1 MAAAATATAQ
11 THNRLKIVNQC
22 DDDAWAV
29 FTPGGAPDQP
39 SVEANSGAWFL
50 PYATQLYFEDPGW
63 LGTVARNSTMMTL
76 SSPGKTAPGFV
87 FVAGQIVKVK
97 GAGAA
102 GGDLTTLILKVM
114 NENRVLV
121 LKDPAKTPVI
131 KATVLYDTLQGA
143 VLVKR
148 ATTRIFAVPDRGAPN
163 GNFRFFMGCPS
174 LANNNNP
181 FGGGGCVIGAITGD
195 LANVNTLFEP
205 TFGCM
210 KGSKTCAFNPAA
222 NPATHPL
229 CPSQPNAKNCG
240 PLSAT
245 DFYDVSAVDGY
256 TLPIEVAA
264 SGKGCSA
271 PLIDASMLDLASCP
285 SENKKTLYSTNAMQQ
300 AQIEK
305 GFSLLTSAGPYRKAC
320 VAPYLWFESTD
331 LGSPKNPK
339 ATEPGCPKGAACSS
353 VSYYAGAGCDSSDRR
368 SLKLDCPGNSG
379 PQQRVGP
386 QQNGQFAIHNTNWVS
401 QLYALGYSGYSWQ
414 YADGVGGQTCPA
426 APQAVYQVTLCPGG
440 GKPYATTAKWE
451 FSEATGACAAGEGA
465 AAKYNSLIACQRA
478 NMRFVCDALTA
489 SDPYKVP
496 SALWQADAPA
506 TLHKAG
512 YSWPEVSRIESQTK
526 LTCQMHDYPNGV
538 SPDFP
543 KKVKLPLCTFYFGGG
558 GKLCPSPTRR
568 EEGWRDEGARDWRW

>member
-1 MAAAATATAQ
+1 MLGRASMRKTGLLVAIALAMAAAATATATAQ

-39 SVEANSGAWFL
+39 SVQANSGAWFL

-121 LKDPAKTPVI
+121 LKDPAKTAVI

-205 TFGCM
+205 TLGCM

-320 VAPYLWFESTD
+320 VAPYLWFEFDGSGFSEEPQSDRARLSKGRGLQLGQLLCRSRLRQLRPPQSEAGLPWQFRAAAARRPAAERSICDPQYQLGIATLRLGLLRVLLAIRGRGGRPD
-331 LGSPKNPK
+331 LSR
-339 ATEPGCPKGAACSS
+339 GAAGGLSGDL
-353 VSYYAGAGCDSSDRR
+353 V
-368 SLKLDCPGNSG
+368 PGWR
-379 PQQRVGP
+379 Q
-386 QQNGQFAIHNTNWVS
+386 
-401 QLYALGYSGYSWQ
+401 
-414 YADGVGGQTCPA
+414 
-426 APQAVYQVTLCPGG
+426 TLCHDCEMGVFRGDRGLCGG
-440 GKPYATTAKWE
+440 RRRG
-451 FSEATGACAAGEGA
+451 SE
-465 AAKYNSLIACQRA
+465 I
-478 NMRFVCDALTA
+478 
-489 SDPYKVP
+489 
-496 SALWQADAPA
+496 
-506 TLHKAG
+506 
-512 YSWPEVSRIESQTK
+512 
-526 LTCQMHDYPNGV
+526 
-538 SPDFP
+538 
-543 KKVKLPLCTFYFGGG
+543 
-558 GKLCPSPTRR
+558 
-568 EEGWRDEGARDWRW
+568 